1 MALTKEQ
8 VLKIADLARL
18 DLSDADV
25 EKYGSQLSSIL
36 KYVETLDSLDV
47 SGIEPTAHAVSV
59 STPFREDVAI
69 ADETLEKSL
78 RNAPDQEAPFFKVPK
93 VL

>member
-1 MALTKEQ
+1 MSLTKEQ

-18 DLSDADV
+18 DLSEAEV

-36 KYVETLDSLDV
+36 KYVETLNQLNVD
-47 SGIEPTAHAVSV
+47 GIEPTAHAVSV
-59 STPFREDVAI
+59 STPFREDI
-69 ADETLEKSL
+69 AVQDQTLEKSL
-78 RNAPDQEAPFFKVPK
+78 KNAPDQEPPFFKVPK